1 MKIMEDINV
10 KGNNDKWDKIARR
23 VNAGLLAGLAGILGF
38 GLGVISMPRLTQPE
52 RPLNRTYVMVS
63 SGEYIVSEFSD
74 RYQAS
79 KLEGI
84 PVSHVRDMVDN
95 GKDGKLDFPTDEEHS
110 QIYAEIYKNISQK

>member
-1 MKIMEDINV
+1 MKIMEDVNV
-10 KGNNDKWDKIARR
+10 KGNNDKSDKIARI
-23 VNAGLLAGLAGILGF
+23 VNAGLLVSLGGLVGF
-38 GLGVISMPRLTQPE
+38 GLGVISMPRVTRPE
-52 RPLNRTYVMVS
+52 RPLNRTYVMVP

-74 RYQAS
+74 RYQIS

-95 GKDGKLDFPTDEEHS
+95 GKDGNLDFPTDEEHS